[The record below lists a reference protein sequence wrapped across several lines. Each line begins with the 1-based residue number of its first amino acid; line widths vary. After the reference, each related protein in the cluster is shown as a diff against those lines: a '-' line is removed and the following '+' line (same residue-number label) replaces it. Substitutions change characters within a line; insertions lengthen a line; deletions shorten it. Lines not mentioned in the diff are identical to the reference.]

1 MRQPTPPGRDYQPDP
16 FELQIGSMVVFHRA
30 TLLHHDRATHD
41 ALIRVSNDYLWYG
54 QYLEKLT
61 GATPPWDPGA
71 RNETTPP
78 ELFPLETEGWVG
90 HTQSIPKPSFGGVHR
105 HFRLVRRADAHKGLF
120 RPTPDMAHA
129 LAVVE
134 VVQHPDERWQVLH
147 AEVREDHRR
156 RGIATMLY
164 DRIEI
169 LLDTKLG
176 PSGWLSENA
185 YQFWQRRHPELV
197 QWHRKHEHLPGL
209 WVSPKTLLNLLVIA
223 QAKLMQSVE
232 GGQPN

>member
-1 MRQPTPPGRDYQPDP
+1 
-16 FELQIGSMVVFHRA
+16 
-30 TLLHHDRATHD
+30 
-41 ALIRVSNDYLWYG
+41 
-54 QYLEKLT
+54 
-61 GATPPWDPGA
+61 
-71 RNETTPP
+71 
-78 ELFPLETEGWVG
+78 
-90 HTQSIPKPSFGGVHR
+90 
-105 HFRLVRRADAHKGLF
+105 
-120 RPTPDMAHA
+120 MAHA

-134 VVQHPDERWQVLH
+134 VVQHPDERWQVL
-147 AEVREDHRR
+147 
-156 RGIATMLY
+156 ATMLY